1 MAARKQPAQSPG
13 ERMVSEILAEMTEAG
28 VQPDAKE
35 VALLA
40 TARQLVDHLDAL
52 EQVIAK
58 DGALLTS
65 STGVVRVH
73 PAVVEHRQ
81 IAATV
86 PRVLARHHRRRQHCG
101 HRQASGKGQGCSGAV
116 GSARSVAR
124 DSGPQTSR
132 RMMGK
137 PLPVVVRDDVAEQRR
152 LNRRRAA
159 RRARLIAQD
168 LGSGLHQRDM
178 FSVKTEAH

>member
-52 EQVIAK
+52 EQIIAK
-58 DGALLTS
+58 
-65 STGVVRVH
+65 
-73 PAVVEHRQ
+73 
-81 IAATV
+81 
-86 PRVLARHHRRRQHCG
+86 
-101 HRQASGKGQGCSGAV
+101 
-116 GSARSVAR
+116 
-124 DSGPQTSR
+124 
-132 RMMGK
+132 
-137 PLPVVVRDDVAEQRR
+137 DVAEQRR

-159 RRARLIAQD
+159 RRARLIAQELD
-168 LGSGLHQRDM
+168 SGVYQRDM
-178 FSVKTEAH
+178 FSAKVKAL

>member
-1 MAARKQPAQSPG
+1 
-13 ERMVSEILAEMTEAG
+13 MVAEILAEMTEAG

-52 EQVIAK
+52 EQVITK

-81 IAATV
+81 LAATV
-86 PRVLARHHRRRQHCG
+86 PRVLAAIIVG
-101 HRQASGKGQGCSGAV
+101 DSTAGGTGKHPAKV
-116 GSARSVAR
+116 
-124 DSGPQTSR
+124 
-132 RMMGK
+132 
-137 PLPVVVRDDVAEQRR
+137 
-152 LNRRRAA
+152 RAA
-159 RRARLIAQD
+159 RARWD
-168 LGSGLHQRDM
+168 RRDQLRE
-178 FSVKTEAH
+178 TQARRQAGA

>member
-1 MAARKQPAQSPG
+1 MAARKQPEQSPG
-13 ERMVSEILAEMTEAG
+13 QRMVAEILAEMTETG

-81 IAATV
+81 LAATV
-86 PRVLARHHRRRQHCG
+86 PRVLAAIIVGDSTAGGAGKHPRHCR
-101 HRQASGKGQGCSGAV
+101 GKLTVLDNG
-116 GSARSVAR
+116 
-124 DSGPQTSR
+124 
-132 RMMGK
+132 RM
-137 PLPVVVRDDVAEQRR
+137 
-152 LNRRRAA
+152 
-159 RRARLIAQD
+159 
-168 LGSGLHQRDM
+168 
-178 FSVKTEAH
+178 

>member
-65 STGVVRVH
+65 RTGVLRVH

-81 IAATV
+81 LAATV
-86 PRVLARHHRRRQHCG
+86 PRVLAAIIVG
-101 HRQASGKGQGCSGAV
+101 DSTAGGAGKHPAKV
-116 GSARSVAR
+116 
-124 DSGPQTSR
+124 
-132 RMMGK
+132 
-137 PLPVVVRDDVAEQRR
+137 
-152 LNRRRAA
+152 RAA
-159 RRARLIAQD
+159 RARWD
-168 LGSGLHQRDM
+168 RRDQLRE
-178 FSVKTEAH
+178 TQARRQAGA

>member
-1 MAARKQPAQSPG
+1 MAARKQPEQSPG
-13 ERMVSEILAEMTEAG
+13 QRMVAEILAEMTEAG

-52 EQVIAK
+52 ERAIAK

-81 IAATV
+81 LAATV
-86 PRVLARHHRRRQHCG
+86 PRVLAAIIVG
-101 HRQASGKGQGCSGAV
+101 DSTAGAGKHPAKV
-116 GSARSVAR
+116 
-124 DSGPQTSR
+124 
-132 RMMGK
+132 
-137 PLPVVVRDDVAEQRR
+137 
-152 LNRRRAA
+152 RAA
-159 RRARLIAQD
+159 RARWD
-168 LGSGLHQRDM
+168 RRDQLRE
-178 FSVKTEAH
+178 TQARRQAGA

>member
-1 MAARKQPAQSPG
+1 MAARKQPEQSPG
-13 ERMVSEILAEMTEAG
+13 QRMVAEILAEMTEAG

-86 PRVLARHHRRRQHCG
+86 PRVLAAIIVG
-101 HRQASGKGQGCSGAV
+101 DSTAGTGKHPAKV
-116 GSARSVAR
+116 
-124 DSGPQTSR
+124 
-132 RMMGK
+132 
-137 PLPVVVRDDVAEQRR
+137 
-152 LNRRRAA
+152 RAA
-159 RRARLIAQD
+159 RARWD
-168 LGSGLHQRDM
+168 RRDQLRE
-178 FSVKTEAH
+178 TQARRQAGA

>member
-1 MAARKQPAQSPG
+1 
-13 ERMVSEILAEMTEAG
+13 MVAEILAEMTETG

-86 PRVLARHHRRRQHCG
+86 PRVLAAIIVG
-101 HRQASGKGQGCSGAV
+101 DSTAGTGKHPAKV
-116 GSARSVAR
+116 
-124 DSGPQTSR
+124 
-132 RMMGK
+132 
-137 PLPVVVRDDVAEQRR
+137 
-152 LNRRRAA
+152 RAA
-159 RRARLIAQD
+159 RARWD
-168 LGSGLHQRDM
+168 RRDQLRE
-178 FSVKTEAH
+178 TQARRQAGA

>member
-1 MAARKQPAQSPG
+1 MAARKQPEQSPG
-13 ERMVSEILAEMTEAG
+13 QRMVSEILAEMTEAG
-28 VQPDAKE
+28 VQRDAKE

-81 IAATV
+81 LAATV
-86 PRVLARHHRRRQHCG
+86 PRVLAAIIVGDSTAGTGKHPAKVRVARARWDRRDQLRETQARRQ
-101 HRQASGKGQGCSGAV
+101 AGA
-116 GSARSVAR
+116 
-124 DSGPQTSR
+124 
-132 RMMGK
+132 
-137 PLPVVVRDDVAEQRR
+137 
-152 LNRRRAA
+152 
-159 RRARLIAQD
+159 
-168 LGSGLHQRDM
+168 
-178 FSVKTEAH
+178 

>member
-81 IAATV
+81 LAATV
-86 PRVLARHHRRRQHCG
+86 PRVLAAIIVG
-101 HRQASGKGQGCSGAV
+101 DSTAGTGKHPAKV
-116 GSARSVAR
+116 
-124 DSGPQTSR
+124 
-132 RMMGK
+132 
-137 PLPVVVRDDVAEQRR
+137 
-152 LNRRRAA
+152 RAA
-159 RRARLIAQD
+159 RARWDRRDQLREAQARRQA
-168 LGSGLHQRDM
+168 G
-178 FSVKTEAH
+178 A